1 MILPANP
8 RPVIL
13 CAKIIQSS
21 GVSIDEPP
29 SWIIWR
35 ENLWRGK
42 PLWLSGLILTFI
54 RTELRCCYFLSMRI
68 STNLQW
74 STFYFRYIY
83 YIRLAKFADL
93 QQGIINR
100 ETNKQTNKE
109 TNKAQR
115 ETNLFSSRI
124 MYLLLS
130 P

>member
-1 MILPANP
+1 MDYLA
-8 RPVIL
+8 R
-13 CAKIIQSS
+13 KS
-21 GVSIDEPP
+21 GERETALVVWVDIDFH
-29 SWIIWR
+29 W
-35 ENLWRGK
+35 N
-42 PLWLSGLILTFI
+42 
-54 RTELRCCYFLSMRI
+54 RTAMLLFFLMSI

-100 ETNKQTNKE
+100 EKNKQTNKE